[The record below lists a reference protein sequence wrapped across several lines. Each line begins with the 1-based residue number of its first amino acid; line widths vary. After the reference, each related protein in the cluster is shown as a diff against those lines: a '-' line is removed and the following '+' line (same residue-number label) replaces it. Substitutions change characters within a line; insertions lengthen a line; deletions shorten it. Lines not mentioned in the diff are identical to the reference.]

1 MTSNEQKKRQII
13 AKGKRPYF
21 LNDPASD
28 KLLAMI
34 TALVGEFSVL
44 KDRIDTHER
53 LAAEGKVATPE
64 NIENFILTDDI
75 EAKRDISRQEILDR
89 VYRII
94 KNQNLESWEDKT
106 EIYNGL
112 ISKFSKE

>member
-1 MTSNEQKKRQII
+1 MTSNKQKKRQII

-64 NIENFILTDDI
+64 NIENYIITDDI
-75 EAKRDISRQEILDR
+75 EAKRDIARLEILDR
-89 VYRII
+89 VFRII
-94 KNQNLESWEDKT
+94 KNQNLDNWEDKSA
-106 EIYNGL
+106 IYNGL
-112 ISKFSKE
+112 INKFSKE